1 MRHLLLPVILL
12 STIILQ
18 AQQPGRWKGYL
29 LRQDNIEVVFEF
41 DVLKNGQLVI
51 VNGAERLPFIGVKRM
66 GDSLFFETPTFESA
80 FRTRIENT
88 GYLSGQWVKG
98 TATNTQN
105 WSFRAVLD
113 PSPRFPKT
121 KPPIFD
127 VSGRWKVDI
136 KRPNGTLRPAIA
148 EFKQTKDKLFGTF
161 LTPSGDYR
169 FLEGRVNGD
178 SVYMSVFDGA
188 HVYLFT
194 AHITGK
200 DNIESGIFLS
210 GYNGKETWVARRDA
224 NAQLPDVG
232 NAPEMLAGEERLS
245 FRFPDLDSQM
255 VSSNDDRF
263 RNKVVIVQLMGSWC
277 PNCMDET
284 KFLSELYGTYNK
296 KGVEIVALAYENS
309 TDFRRSRNSLLK
321 FKERFNVKYP
331 MLITGAWVND
341 SLRTQ
346 KTLPQLSPIKVFPTT
361 IYIGKDGKVKKI
373 HAGFYGPGTGAHY
386 EGLKKEV
393 EEWVEREVGGKL

>member
-12 STIILQ
+12 STIIIQ

-51 VNGAERLPFIGVKRM
+51 VNGAERLPFIAVKRI
-66 GDSLFFETPTFESA
+66 GDSLFFETPTFESS
-80 FRTRIENT
+80 FRTRIEKS
-88 GYLSGQWVKG
+88 GSLSGQWFKG

-121 KPPIFD
+121 KPSIVD
-127 VSGRWKVDI
+127 ISGRWKVDI
-136 KRPNGTLRPAIA
+136 TRPNGTLRPAIA

-178 SVYMSVFDGA
+178 SLYMSVFDGA

-194 AHITGK
+194 AHIVGK
-200 DNIESGIFLS
+200 DNIHSGVFLS
-210 GYNGKETWVARRDA
+210 GFNGKETWVARRDA

-232 NAPEMLAGEERLS
+232 NTPELLAGEERLN

-255 VSSNDDRF
+255 VSINDDRF

-284 KFLSELYGTYNK
+284 KFLSELYGVYNK

-346 KTLPQLSPIKVFPTT
+346 KTLPQISPIKVFPTT

-373 HAGFYGPGTGAHY
+373 HAGFYGPGTGVHY

-393 EEWVEREVGGKL
+393 EEWVEREVGSKL